1 MPSFWMLAN
10 GETEAGVSIFFVN
23 DDIDAGELCAQRSF
37 SIEEGETLDEFL
49 RRSKAIAAELLLELL
64 SQIEAGTVVSTP
76 LDLSKGSYYSWPKR
90 EDVRRFQ
97 AAGRRVW

>member
-10 GETEAGVSIFFVN
+10 GETEADVSIFVN

-37 SIEEGETLDEFL
+37 AIEEGETLDEFL
-49 RRSKAIAAELLLELL
+49 RRSKAIAAELLRELL
-64 SQIEAGTVVSTP
+64 SQIEAGTVTSTP
-76 LDLSKGSYYSWPKR
+76 LGLSKGSYYSWPKR
-90 EDVRRFQ
+90 EDVKRFH